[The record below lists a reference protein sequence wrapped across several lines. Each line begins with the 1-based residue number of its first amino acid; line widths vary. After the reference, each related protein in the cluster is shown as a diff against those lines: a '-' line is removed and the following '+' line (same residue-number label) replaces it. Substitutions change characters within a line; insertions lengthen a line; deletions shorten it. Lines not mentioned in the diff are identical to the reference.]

1 MIELLQI
8 LSIFISLQV
17 SSPCHYDDEGSIDE
31 RCMLEELCSEKY
43 FGRGYVNNGRNK
55 AALLIKTEFKK
66 AGLKPYF
73 EDSFFQDFPQT
84 VNVFEKAPELFC
96 DGSAVELGEDFIVH
110 PASGS
115 GEFENKDIVFVDKD
129 KRIELSKSK
138 KLNAFLF
145 QTSSQGKAIILEQE
159 KLTWS
164 VSDFAF
170 PNPIIETTKNCSEW
184 KLKVRNELQETISKN
199 VVGVV
204 PAQIKTDSALFI
216 TAHYDHLGGM
226 GKKVFI
232 PGAND
237 NAAGTVMLMD
247 LARHYAKNPHKKY
260 NLVFVAFAGE
270 EAGLLG
276 SKYFSEMH
284 QDLGKIRFLFNLDLV
299 GTGEKGATVVNAT
312 EYVDEFKILTSINN
326 SKNYLPKIKA
336 RGSAANSDHFWFH
349 QKGVPSFFLYTM
361 GGPSAYHDVNDKA
374 ETLPLSHY
382 QEVMDLVINFYQ
394 SL

>member
-8 LSIFISLQV
+8 LSIFIHLQV
-17 SSPCHYDDEGSIDE
+17 SSPCTYDKDGSLNE
-31 RCMLEELCSEKY
+31 RCMLEELSSKKY

-55 AALLIKTEFKK
+55 AALLIKSEFKT
-66 AGLKPYF
+66 AGLKPFF
-73 EDSFFQDFPQT
+73 EDGFFQEFPQT
-84 VNVFEKAPELFC
+84 VNVFEKAPELVC
-96 DGSAVELGEDFIVH
+96 DGKVLELGVDFIVH

-115 GEFENKDIVFVDKD
+115 GVFENEKIIFLDKD
-129 KRIELSKSK
+129 KRTELSKDK

-145 QTSSQGKAIILEQE
+145 QTSNQGNAIILEQE

-170 PNPIIETTKNCSEW
+170 PNPIIETTKKCSEW
-184 KLKVRNELQETISKN
+184 KLEVSNELKETSSKN
-199 VVGVV
+199 VVGYV
-204 PAQIKTDSALFI
+204 PAQIKTDSCLFI

-226 GKKVFI
+226 GKDVFI

-247 LARHYAKNPHKKY
+247 LARYYAKNPHHKY
-260 NLVFVAFAGE
+260 NVVFVAFAGE

-276 SKYFSEMH
+276 SKYFSE
-284 QDLGKIRFLFNLDLV
+284 QYESLNKIKFLFNLDLV

-312 EYVDEFKILTSINN
+312 EYPEQFKILTGINN
-326 SKNYLPKIKA
+326 TKNYLPKIKA

-382 QEVMDLVINFYQ
+382 QEVMNLVINFYQ